1 MLMTL
6 SVAFGGAIGAVSR
19 YGLSYICNLFFHS
32 HFPFAT
38 IIINVSGSFLLG
50 LLLEVIQTSG
60 AANGGI
66 RLFLVTGILSS
77 FTTFSAFSLE
87 VVTLIIKGNFFIAVI
102 YIISSL
108 FLSFLFLY
116 LGTLTPRCF
125 V

>member
-1 MLMTL
+1 MTL

-32 HFPFAT
+32 HFPFVT
-38 IIINVSGSFLLG
+38 IIINVAGSFLLG
-50 LLLEVIQTSG
+50 LLLEVIQNFET
-60 AANGGI
+60 ANDGI
-66 RLFLVTGILSS
+66 RLFLITGILSS

>member
-32 HFPFAT
+32 HFPFLT
-38 IIINVSGSFLLG
+38 IIINVSGPFLLG
-50 LLLEVIQTSG
+50 LLLLVIQASEV
-60 AANGGI
+60 ANDGM
-66 RLFLVTGILSS
+66 RLFLITGILIL
-77 FTTFSAFSLE
+77 FTTFLAFSLE

>member
-19 YGLSYICNLFFHS
+19 YGLSHFCNLFFHS
-32 HFPFAT
+32 HFPYAT
-38 IIINVSGSFLLG
+38 IIINITGSFLLG
-50 LLLEVIQTSG
+50 LLLEVIQSSG
-60 AANGGI
+60 AFNNGM
-66 RLFLVTGILSS
+66 RLFLITGILSS
-77 FTTFSAFSLE
+77 FTTFSAFSQE
-87 VVTLIIKGNFFIAVI
+87 VVTLMIKGNFFIATI

-116 LGTLTPRCF
+116 VGTLTPRCF

>member
-6 SVAFGGAIGAVSR
+6 SVAFGGAIGALSR

-50 LLLEVIQTSG
+50 LLLEVVQTSG
-60 AANGGI
+60 AVNNGM
-66 RLFLVTGILSS
+66 RLFLITGILSS

>member
-1 MLMTL
+1 MLTTL
-6 SVAFGGAIGAVSR
+6 SIAFGGAIGAVSR
-19 YGLSYICNLFFHS
+19 YGLSHICNLFFNS
-32 HFPFAT
+32 HFPYAT

-50 LLLEVIQTSG
+50 LLFEFIQSSG
-60 AANGGI
+60 AVNNGM
-66 RLFLVTGILSS
+66 RLFFITGILSS

-87 VVTLIIKGNFFIAVI
+87 VVTLMIKGNFFIAAI

-116 LGTLTPRCF
+116 LGTLTPRFF

>member
-6 SVAFGGAIGAVSR
+6 SAAFGGAIGAVSR
-19 YGLSYICNLFFHS
+19 YGLSHICNLFFNS
-32 HFPFAT
+32 HFPYAT

-50 LLLEVIQTSG
+50 LLFEVIQSSG
-60 AANGGI
+60 AVNNGM
-66 RLFLVTGILSS
+66 RLFFITGILSS

-87 VVTLIIKGNFFIAVI
+87 VVTLMIKGNFFIAAI

-116 LGTLTPRCF
+116 LGTLTPRFF

>member
-6 SVAFGGAIGAVSR
+6 SVAFGGAIGAVKR

-32 HFPFAT
+32 HFPFST
-38 IIINVSGSFLLG
+38 IIIYVSRPFLLG
-50 LLLEVIQTSG
+50 LLLEVIQASEV
-60 AANGGI
+60 ANDGM
-66 RLFLVTGILSS
+66 RLFLITGILIS
-77 FTTFSAFSLE
+77 FTIFLAFSLE

-108 FLSFLFLY
+108 FLSSLFLY
-116 LGTLTPRCF
+116 LGTLTPRFF